1 MKLLLKNHSDLEV
14 IGESYSAKKAID
26 EVRALKPDLVILDVI
41 LPDGTGID
49 AIPYILSEN
58 PDTKILILTME
69 SDPAEVKRAFGLG
82 ANGYVLKDADEEEV
96 IEAIRQVAKGRHY
109 VCPQLGA
116 RMVFF
121 ETERQRNAEIDP
133 LSTREREVVK
143 YVAMGYTNQEIAQRL
158 FVSMRTVE
166 AHRSRIMKKLKLTTR
181 AELVNYATLHEII

>member
-1 MKLLLKNHSDLEV
+1 
-14 IGESYSAKKAID
+14 
-26 EVRALKPDLVILDVI
+26 
-41 LPDGTGID
+41 
-49 AIPYILSEN
+49 
-58 PDTKILILTME
+58 ME
-69 SDPAEVKRAFGLG
+69 SDPVEVKRAFGLG